1 MADQLSMRL
10 DDVNALADK
19 LDGLDSDLTSDE
31 RALLLAVFQVAGA
44 AIESQAAEVQG
55 FGFGAPSFGF
65 APSRL
70 PLSEGF
76 RNAFAPGIG
85 GAAPN
90 QAIIIEGSAQ
100 DPGGGGITITGTTEP
115 PTPGPMSLQIASR
128 RPTVLGDPA
137 QLDASTRARRQAM
150 GVALVTM
157 PFVSWR
163 RPSLQLGLL
172 KPIAESHG
180 FPTETF
186 HLNLEL
192 AARIGR
198 PLFDLLCDHR
208 GEATGDWLFSLA
220 AFGDAS
226 PDPPT
231 RSSSG
236 TATGSSRAWPTSS
249 RRSTSWPGSATR

>member
-1 MADQLSMRL
+1 
-10 DDVNALADK
+10 
-19 LDGLDSDLTSDE
+19 
-31 RALLLAVFQVAGA
+31 
-44 AIESQAAEVQG
+44 
-55 FGFGAPSFGF
+55 
-65 APSRL
+65 
-70 PLSEGF
+70 
-76 RNAFAPGIG
+76 
-85 GAAPN
+85 
-90 QAIIIEGSAQ
+90 
-100 DPGGGGITITGTTEP
+100 
-115 PTPGPMSLQIASR
+115 MSLQIASR

-137 QLDASTRARRQAM
+137 QLDASTLARRQAL

-220 AFGDAS
+220 AFGEDS
-226 PDPPT
+226 PDPTDAFLERYGDRLEP
-231 RSSSG
+231 RLAEVESSLDEL
-236 TATGSSRAWPTSS
+236 ATI
-249 RRSTSWPGSATR
+249 RREVIPRFLDQMEA